1 MAAIELVGVEK
12 SYGKHKV
19 LKGLDLK
26 VEEGEIYGL
35 LGPNGVGKTTLF
47 QTVIG
52 LLQEDNGEVII
63 DGEKHSGGKEIR
75 KKIGYL
81 PSDISFYGEMTAREN
96 LEYFSKLANKD
107 PDIDELIELVGLKAD
122 ADRSP
127 ADYSTGMK
135 KRLGIAQ
142 SLIKDPEIIIY
153 DEPTTGLDPE
163 GKRKFRKHAEKINR
177 EKDKT
182 IIISSHITT
191 EIEPLCDRFGIMRE
205 GKIVASGTKA
215 ELSEQVGTDLGIKI
229 EAENNEK
236 AYKTL
241 NNAGFNV
248 VEEEGEVKVRA
259 DEDVR
264 SKIFNVLMA
273 NDIEVKQFEIEEA
286 TLETAFMELTDS
298 GDYQ

>member
-1 MAAIELVGVEK
+1 MAAIKLVGVEK

-264 SKIFNVLMA
+264 SKLFNVLMA

>member
-264 SKIFNVLMA
+264 SKLFNVLMA